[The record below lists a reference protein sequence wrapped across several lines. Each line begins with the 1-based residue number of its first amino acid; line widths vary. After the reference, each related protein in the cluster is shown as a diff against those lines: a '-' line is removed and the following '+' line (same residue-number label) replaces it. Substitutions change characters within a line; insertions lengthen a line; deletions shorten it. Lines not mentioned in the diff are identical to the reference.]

1 MKEHLNDKLK
11 ILQFCDNFYPQIDGV
26 VKVVDNST
34 RVMNERYSAKVV
46 VPKYKG
52 KTFDDSI
59 FSYEVLRRKTSSIT
73 FNGIEIP
80 LPKKTDD
87 LTALIKNYG
96 ADIYHIH

>member
-59 FSYEVLRRKTSSIT
+59 FLMKFYAVKQAL
-73 FNGIEIP
+73 
-80 LPKKTDD
+80 LL
-87 LTALIKNYG
+87 LTE
-96 ADIYHIH
+96 